1 MYLDESIEP
10 PQIKTKSLQNV
21 SPESFF
27 IPALCFGH
35 YAANQAAKVRRT
47 GKLRLAA
54 RSCWVGTLQLR
65 SPVRNPKQT
74 FSEGAGEKDA
84 GGDRRR
90 RRGRGEE
97 RDGWWPAA
105 GTGGR
110 RRGRQGQAT
119 ADGGGRTPWAEQPPA
134 EQPPTGPLAFPSP
147 GRPLTPLLGA
157 ARPSAHPLP

>member
-1 MYLDESIEP
+1 M
-10 PQIKTKSLQNV
+10 
-21 SPESFF
+21 
-27 IPALCFGH
+27 
-35 YAANQAAKVRRT
+35 
-47 GKLRLAA
+47 
-54 RSCWVGTLQLR
+54 
-65 SPVRNPKQT
+65 RNPKQT

-147 GRPLTPLLGA
+147 GRPLPPPPAPAPPPPPGLNALA
-157 ARPSAHPLP
+157 WPLPRPGDRSARCSHPRVQNGPDRGKLRHTGSGRTGTKETRTQHFRTDRIGGNQDTPVQN